1 MAAAPT
7 GAEGVPGAAATG
19 AGTGEAPPAP
29 GSFAVPSALLLT
41 LLADAR
47 LPSGGHT
54 QSGGLEPALR
64 AGLRAGE
71 VADYARARL
80 RTVTAVEAGTAVVA
94 RAVAAAGEDLAA
106 VDAAWAARTPSPAL
120 RANARRLGRG
130 QLRVARTLW
139 PAAPGRPDP
148 LGQPAARAWPRP
160 VVLGVLAHQAGLDA
174 WDLGRLVGYDDVQTV
189 VAALLKL
196 EPADPLET
204 TGMVVDLLPEIDA
217 LAARVS
223 HLRHPVEIPA
233 GGAPLMERW
242 AQTHAATTERLFSA

>member
-1 MAAAPT
+1 MAAT
-7 GAEGVPGAAATG
+7 
-19 AGTGEAPPAP
+19 
-29 GSFAVPSALLLT
+29 VPSALLLT

-64 AGLRAGE
+64 AGVRAGD

-94 RAVAAAGEDLAA
+94 RSVAAAGEDLGA
-106 VDAAWAARTPSPAL
+106 VEAAWAARTPSRAL

-139 PAAPGRPDP
+139 PVAPGHGPDP
-148 LGQPAARAWPRP
+148 LDDPAARTWSRA
-160 VVLGVLAHQAGLDA
+160 VVLGVLAQRAGLDA

-196 EPADPLET
+196 EPGDPLET

-217 LAARVS
+217 LAGRVA
-223 HLRHPVEIPA
+223 HLRHPGEIPA

-242 AQTHAATTERLFSA
+242 AEAHAATTERLFSA